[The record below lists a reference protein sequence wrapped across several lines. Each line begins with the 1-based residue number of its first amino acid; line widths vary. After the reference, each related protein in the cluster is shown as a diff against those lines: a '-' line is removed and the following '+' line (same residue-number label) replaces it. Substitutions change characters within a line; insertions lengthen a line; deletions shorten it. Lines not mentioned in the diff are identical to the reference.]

1 MKPENRKSFCIFTLS
16 KTTTKMTPQGIKT
29 PTKHSTLYLR
39 NYKDVYVSEKPKKE
53 KKLNHFHPSRDMF
66 QN

>member
-1 MKPENRKSFCIFTLS
+1 MKPENGKSFCIFTLR
-16 KTTTKMTPQGIKT
+16 KTITEMTPQGIKT
-29 PTKHSTLYLR
+29 PTKYSTLYLR
-39 NYKDVYVSEKPKKE
+39 NYKDVYVSKNRKK